1 MAEHYFIDG
10 YNVLHR
16 SKALRRRADQDLESA
31 REALVDRVAQYC
43 ASSGARATIVFDGQG
58 PREERVANARGAA
71 GLDLIYAAAQKSA
84 DAIIERA
91 VYQLP
96 HRRDAIVVSGD
107 RGITDLCI
115 GLGAL
120 VMTPDAFLSTI
131 TDETNRV
138 RAKVERDRPDTKIA
152 SVEDSLSDTA
162 RAQLDA
168 LRRKLEDESR

>member
-16 SKALRRRADQDLESA
+16 STSLKQRADEDLESA

-58 PREERVANARGAA
+58 PRQERVSNVRGAA
-71 GLDLIYAAAQKSA
+71 GLDLIYAAATKSA

-91 VYQLP
+91 IYQLP
-96 HRRDAIVVSGD
+96 HRREAIVVSGD

-120 VMTPDAFLSTI
+120 AMTPDAFLRTI
-131 TDETNRV
+131 TDETLRI
-138 RAKVERDRPDTKIA
+138 RAKVERDRPDTQIA
-152 SVEDSLSDTA
+152 RVEDG
-162 RAQLDA
+162 LDA
-168 LRRKLEDESR
+168 SARERLETLRRRLEREDR

>member
-16 SKALRRRADQDLESA
+16 STTLRQRALDDLESA
-31 REALVDRVAQYC
+31 RDLLIDRVAQYC

-58 PREERVANARGAA
+58 PREERERGARGVT
-71 GLDLIYAAAQKSA
+71 GLDLIYAAANKSA

-91 VYQLP
+91 VYRHP
-96 HRRDAIVVSGD
+96 NRRNAVVVSGD

-120 VMTPDAFLSTI
+120 AMTPDAFLTTI
-131 TDETNRV
+131 ADETSRI
-138 RAKVERDRPDTKIA
+138 RAKVERDRPDTQIA
-152 SVEDSLSDTA
+152 RIEDSFDEATRRRLED
-162 RAQLDA
+162 
-168 LRRKLEDESR
+168 LRRKLEGSNE